1 MKLLELKIHPDGVHG
16 WESSRLI
23 FGDKI
28 TQLYGPNGSGKTPI
42 MQSIVY
48 ALGFPV
54 KFRNDI
60 SEHCSL
66 VELKVLSAN
75 TVYTIKR
82 NISTEFDVTVLAGD
96 SEERSFHGEKEY
108 SAYLMGLLG
117 FDYPTLLTTGNKPTT
132 PYMATLLP
140 LIYLDQDD
148 GYSSIYKS
156 PTTFIKDQF
165 SEMMRIAFRLPAKNA
180 FSRKKD
186 AVRAKEKLDA
196 LDIKV
201 VNNRK
206 IIDEIRS
213 STSSDRGL
221 KKLENELALLRGEL
235 NELKK
240 NKADKS
246 SSISGVDALI
256 ADKRNEHRDIAAKIH
271 ELKTRVDGIYSI
283 KSEIETEINTLSLNE
298 EAKRLFHS
306 FNEICASEKC
316 GLFFGSSE
324 SYGKNLLY
332 LRDQIKDLERNSE
345 IAKVRISTLV
355 ENKIRCEKDARILV
369 GKKGKIEEENEV
381 AGLVEAVGE
390 LAGRI
395 FELEFERKTLE
406 KLEEKESLFVG
417 LLNERETALGVYN
430 ELSSSRGEVS
440 LESAKIRNALRN
452 KVVYWLDVLRT
463 NNVSRDVT
471 ITSDFNFTFGSEKI
485 SQIKGSTRVRIVLSI
500 HAAILE
506 VMLENDNSNLHFY
519 MLDTPKQ
526 HEMHNIDLSDYIIK
540 LELLAKK
547 KGAQIVF
554 STTEY
559 HYECGENDVE
569 WVPEYEG
576 EDHRMFL
583 NTKLSS

>member
-1 MKLLELKIHPDGVHG
+1 MKLLELKIHPDGIHG
-16 WESSRLI
+16 WESSRLV

-60 SEHCSL
+60 TEHCLL
-66 VELKVLSAN
+66 VELKVLISD
-75 TVYTIKR
+75 TIYTIKR
-82 NISTEFDVTVLAGD
+82 NIGTEFDITVLVNG
-96 SEERSFHGEKEY
+96 SEERSFHTEKEY

-117 FDYPTLLTTGNKPTT
+117 FDYPTLLTTGNKPTS

-165 SEMMRIAFRLPAKNA
+165 SEMMRIAFRLPPKNA

-186 AVRAKEKLDA
+186 AVRAKEKLDT

-201 VNNRK
+201 VNDRK
-206 IIDEIRS
+206 ILDEIRS
-213 STSSDRGL
+213 NTSSDRDL
-221 KKLENELALLRGEL
+221 KELENELSSLKGEL

-240 NKADKS
+240 NKANKS

-256 ADKRNEHRDIAAKIH
+256 SNKRNERRDIAAEIH
-271 ELKTRVDGIYSI
+271 ELKTRVDGIHSI
-283 KSEIETEINTLSLNE
+283 KSEIESEINTLGLNE

-306 FNEICASEKC
+306 FDEICASKKC

-345 IAKVRISTLV
+345 IAKIRISALGK
-355 ENKIRCEKDARILV
+355 NMIRCEKDVRTLV
-369 GKKGKIEEENEV
+369 GKKGKIEKESEF
-381 AGLVEAVGE
+381 AGLVDAVGE
-390 LAGRI
+390 LVGRI

-406 KLEEKESLFVG
+406 KVEEREKLFVS
-417 LLNERETALGVYN
+417 LLNEREAALGIYN
-430 ELSSSRGEVS
+430 ELSSNRSEGS
-440 LESAKIRNALRN
+440 LESAKIRNVLRN
-452 KVVYWLDVLRT
+452 KVIYWLTAVPL
-463 NNVSRDVT
+463 
-471 ITSDFNFTFGSEKI
+471 TSK
-485 SQIKGSTRVRIVLSI
+485 
-500 HAAILE
+500 
-506 VMLENDNSNLHFY
+506 
-519 MLDTPKQ
+519 
-526 HEMHNIDLSDYIIK
+526 
-540 LELLAKK
+540 
-547 KGAQIVF
+547 
-554 STTEY
+554 
-559 HYECGENDVE
+559 
-569 WVPEYEG
+569 
-576 EDHRMFL
+576 
-583 NTKLSS
+583 